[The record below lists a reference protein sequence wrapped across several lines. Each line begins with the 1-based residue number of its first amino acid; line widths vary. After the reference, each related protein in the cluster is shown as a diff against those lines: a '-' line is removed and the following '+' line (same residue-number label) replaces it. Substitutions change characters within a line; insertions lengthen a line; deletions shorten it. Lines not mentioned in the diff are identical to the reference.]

1 MVNTAIPACLVPFH
15 CLHLRKSNGKK
26 IQGMTFVLF
35 DQIHKIKLENV
46 EPKVWNCF
54 SQFLLKKGTYWR
66 DQASHLRQTV
76 EMTQD
81 QFFRHL
87 TRVPFSSRKGWFSY
101 LLITRVKS
109 LFLFHFFLVLV
120 VWYIMGGMLQRGYIL
135 CRKWKNWWKRV
146 KRKFSLQR
154 AEYEALAQVSTIT
167 DDKKQPYNRLPA

>member
-81 QFFRHL
+81 QFFSPSHTCAVFIAKRL
-87 TRVPFSSRKGWFSY
+87 VFTFINYASKIPFM
-101 LLITRVKS
+101 
-109 LFLFHFFLVLV
+109 FHFFLFLV

-154 AEYEALAQVSTIT
+154 AEYEALAQVSMIT